1 MSYLLIV
8 FLLGLLIFVHEFG
21 HFLAAQWMRIP
32 LSRFSVGFGP
42 KLWGFRRKGVEYR
55 LAAIP
60 FGGYVLPQVDRAEDL
75 LRIPAWRRIVFA
87 LGGPGANAALTVL
100 LFMACNALR
109 GDLSFHGL
117 VVAPFIQTAEMLV
130 RILTAILQLFSRPGE
145 IAGVLGIVAM
155 GGRHVGLDASRAM
168 LFSAMIS
175 MNLALLN
182 LLPLPPLDGGKM
194 VLDVLH
200 RLQPR
205 MARAYVPICAVG
217 WVLLLGLVLY
227 ATVQDISRW
236 LA

>member
-8 FLLGLLIFVHEFG
+8 FLLGLLIFVHELG

-87 LGGPGANAALTVL
+87 LGGPGANVALTVL
-100 LFMACNALR
+100 LFMVCNAAGGR
-109 GDLSFHGL
+109 LSFHAL
-117 VVAPFIQTAEMLV
+117 LIAPFIQTGEMLV
-130 RILTAILQLFSRPGE
+130 RIVTAISLLFSRPGQ
-145 IAGVLGIVAM
+145 IVGVLGIVAV

-182 LLPLPPLDGGKM
+182 LLPLPPLDGGKI

-205 MARAYVPICAVG
+205 MARAYVPICAAG